1 MFKHHRY
8 PRNII
13 LQAVYFKLRF
23 TLSYMDVEE
32 LLSIRGIKVD
42 HSTIQ
47 KWVFKFS
54 PLIESNM
61 HKRKRKVNKSWRMDE
76 TYINL
81 VVKIVT
87 FIEL

>member
-1 MFKHHRY
+1 ME
-8 PRNII
+8 
-13 LQAVYFKLRF
+13 
-23 TLSYMDVEE
+23 D

-47 KWVFKFS
+47 RWVFKFS
-54 PLIESNM
+54 AMIEANI
-61 HKRKRKVNKSWRMDE
+61 HRRKQKVNNSWRMDE